1 MDSSERVNAWFASHT
16 FAHPQV
22 SVKDVVA
29 LKRGRRVSAILPS
42 RNEETTLPMI
52 LSALDGLGDLLD
64 EVLVIDSRSTD
75 RTAELAEAAGAT
87 VLQVRDDDD
96 SGKGG
101 ALRLGVARMT
111 GDVGVFLDADVVDF
125 DTGFPVALLHTL
137 LSQDDLLLVKGFY
150 DRPWG
155 GSAEEAES
163 RVTGGGRVTELVA
176 RPLIARRAPL
186 LAGFA
191 QPLAGEVAFVRE
203 ALVDLP
209 FVSGY
214 GVDIALLLGVLERR
228 GLDAMAQVDLGVR
241 LHGHQELDALG
252 SMALQV
258 AAAFDIW
265 LGDAPSVERL
275 RTTVRR
281 DASGLQLDEQPV
293 RTWLLGAPSSV
304 YTDSST
310 ADTLGP

>member
-1 MDSSERVNAWFASHT
+1 MDWSEQVRGWFSRRTLPRPDAT
-16 FAHPQV
+16 PA
-22 SVKDVVA
+22 DVAA
-29 LKRGRRVSAILPS
+29 LKRGRRISAILPS
-42 RNEETTLPMI
+42 RNEESTLPAI
-52 LSALDGLGDLLD
+52 LAALGTLPDVID

-75 RTAELAEAAGAT
+75 GTVEVAEAGGAT
-87 VLQVRDDDD
+87 VHIVADEID

-111 GDVGVFLDADVVDF
+111 GDIGVFLDADVVGF
-125 DTGFPVALLHTL
+125 DTGFPLALLHTL
-137 LSQDDLLLVKGFY
+137 LSDDDLVLVKGFY

-191 QPLAGEVAFVRE
+191 QPLAGEVAFTRD
-203 ALVDLP
+203 ALLPLP

-214 GVDIALLLGVLERR
+214 GVDIALLLGVLERH

-258 AAAFDIW
+258 GAAFELW
-265 LGDAPSVERL
+265 LDGVEAVERP

-281 DASGLQLDEQPV
+281 DADGLRLDEHPV
-293 RTWLLGAPSSV
+293 RTWLLDPPSR
-304 YTDSST
+304 
-310 ADTLGP
+310 

>member
-1 MDSSERVNAWFASHT
+1 MDSSEHVNAWFASHT
-16 FAHPQV
+16 FAHP
-22 SVKDVVA
+22 DVVVEDVLS

-42 RNEETTLPMI
+42 RNEEATLPAI
-52 LSALDGLGDLLD
+52 LSALDGLGDLID

-75 RTAELAEAAGAT
+75 RTAELADAAGAT
-87 VLQVRDDDD
+87 VLHVEDDDD

-101 ALRLGVARMT
+101 ALRLGVTRMT

-125 DTGFPVALLHTL
+125 DTGFPLALLHTL
-137 LSQDDLLLVKGFY
+137 LSDDDLLLVKGFY

-155 GSAEEAES
+155 GSAEESES

-176 RPLIARRAPL
+176 RPLIARRAPM

-203 ALVDLP
+203 ALADLP

-214 GVDIALLLGVLERR
+214 GVDIALLLGILERH

-265 LGDAPSVERL
+265 LDDVTSIERL

-281 DASGLQLDEQPV
+281 DAGGLQLDEQPV
-293 RTWLLGAPSSV
+293 RTWLLGPPSH
-304 YTDSST
+304 ST
-310 ADTLGP
+310 VD

>member
-1 MDSSERVNAWFASHT
+1 MDWSEQVRGWFSRRTLPRPEAT
-16 FAHPQV
+16 PA
-22 SVKDVVA
+22 DVAA
-29 LKRGRRVSAILPS
+29 LKRGRRISAILPS
-42 RNEETTLPMI
+42 RNEESTLPAI
-52 LSALDGLGDLLD
+52 LAALATLPAVID

-75 RTAELAEAAGAT
+75 RTVEVAKAAGAT
-87 VLQVRDDDD
+87 VHMVDDAVD

-111 GDVGVFLDADVVDF
+111 GEIGVFLDADVVGF
-125 DTGFPVALLHTL
+125 DTGFPLALLHTL
-137 LSQDDLLLVKGFY
+137 LSDDDLVLVKGFY

-191 QPLAGEVAFVRE
+191 QPLAGEVAFTRD
-203 ALVDLP
+203 ALLPLP

-214 GVDIALLLGVLERR
+214 GVDIALLLGVLERH

-258 AAAFDIW
+258 GAAFELW
-265 LGDAPSVERL
+265 LDGVEAVERP

-281 DASGLQLDEQPV
+281 DADGLRLDEHPV
-293 RTWLLGAPSSV
+293 RTWLLDPPSR
-304 YTDSST
+304 
-310 ADTLGP
+310 

>member
-1 MDSSERVNAWFASHT
+1 VDWSEQVRGWFSRRTLPRPEAT
-16 FAHPQV
+16 PA
-22 SVKDVVA
+22 DVAA
-29 LKRGRRVSAILPS
+29 LKRGRRISAILPS
-42 RNEETTLPMI
+42 RNEESTLPAI
-52 LSALDGLGDLLD
+52 LAALATLPAVID

-75 RTAELAEAAGAT
+75 RTVEVAKAAGAT
-87 VLQVRDDDD
+87 VHMVDDAVD

-111 GDVGVFLDADVVDF
+111 GEIGVFLDADVVGF
-125 DTGFPVALLHTL
+125 DTGFPLALLHTL
-137 LSQDDLLLVKGFY
+137 LSDDDLVLVKGFY

-191 QPLAGEVAFVRE
+191 QPLAGEVAFTRD
-203 ALVDLP
+203 ALLPLP

-214 GVDIALLLGVLERR
+214 GVDIALLLGVLERH

-258 AAAFDIW
+258 GAAFELW
-265 LGDAPSVERL
+265 LDGVEAVERP

-281 DASGLQLDEQPV
+281 DADGLRLDEHPV
-293 RTWLLGAPSSV
+293 RTWLLDPPSR
-304 YTDSST
+304 
-310 ADTLGP
+310 

>member
-1 MDSSERVNAWFASHT
+1 VDSSEQVNGWFASHT
-16 FAHPQV
+16 YAHPHA
-22 SVKDVVA
+22 SVDDVVA
-29 LKRGRRVSAILPS
+29 LKRGRRLSAILPS
-42 RNEETTLPMI
+42 RNEESTLPAI
-52 LSALDGLGDLLD
+52 LAALGGLDDLFD

-75 RTAELAEAAGAT
+75 HTADLAAEGGAT
-87 VLQVRDDDD
+87 VLQVHDDDD

-125 DTGFPVALLHTL
+125 DTGFPLALLHTL
-137 LSQDDLLLVKGFY
+137 LSDDDLLLVKGFY

-155 GSAEEAES
+155 GSAEESES

-214 GVDIALLLGVLERR
+214 GVDIALLLGILERH

-252 SMALQV
+252 GMALQV

-265 LGDAPSVERL
+265 LDEAISVQRL

-293 RTWLLGAPSSV
+293 CTWLLGTPSSV
-304 YTDSST
+304 
-310 ADTLGP
+310 

>member
-1 MDSSERVNAWFASHT
+1 MDWSEQVRGWFERRTLPRPDAS
-16 FAHPQV
+16 AA
-22 SVKDVVA
+22 DVAA
-29 LKRGRRVSAILPS
+29 LKRGRRISAILPS
-42 RNEETTLPMI
+42 RNEESTLPAI
-52 LSALDGLGDLLD
+52 LAALATLPDVID

-75 RTAELAEAAGAT
+75 RTVEVAEAAGAT
-87 VLQVRDDDD
+87 VHMVTDDVD

-101 ALRLGVARMT
+101 ALRLGVARMS
-111 GDVGVFLDADVVDF
+111 GDVGVFLDADVVGF
-125 DTGFPVALLHTL
+125 DTGFPLALLHTL
-137 LSQDDLLLVKGFY
+137 LSDDDLVLVKGFY

-191 QPLAGEVAFVRE
+191 QPLAGEVAFTRD
-203 ALVDLP
+203 ALLPLP

-214 GVDIALLLGVLERR
+214 GVDIALLLGVLERH

-258 AAAFDIW
+258 GAAFELW
-265 LGDAPSVERL
+265 LDGVEAVERP

-281 DASGLQLDEQPV
+281 DADGLRLDEHPV
-293 RTWLLGAPSSV
+293 RTWLLDPPARQ
-304 YTDSST
+304 
-310 ADTLGP
+310 AH